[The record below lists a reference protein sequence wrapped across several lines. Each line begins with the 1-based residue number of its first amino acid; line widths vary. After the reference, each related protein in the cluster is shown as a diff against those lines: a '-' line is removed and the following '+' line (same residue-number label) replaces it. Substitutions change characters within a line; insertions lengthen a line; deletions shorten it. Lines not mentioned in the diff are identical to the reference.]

1 LKDSRRR
8 PRLEFGSHDSPDD
21 GVCIVEL
28 ASMLAGEPFSD
39 RPACVCPVVA
49 AYLRGWNDRLGHRD
63 RQRLVPYAERVVGS
77 RADRATT
84 DLRRDV
90 CLVAAG
96 AGLRGGTVRRALA
109 RASMRMRILWRLGP
123 VEALR
128 LDEGAG
134 AYAAR
139 ISFRRDGVDS
149 AFDLLEVLLM
159 IGSRE
164 GDRRPVRRAE
174 MLVEAELIARNRPR
188 RQLSAAAPGN

>member
-1 LKDSRRR
+1 LKGSRRT

-39 RPACVCPVVA
+39 RPSCVCPVIA

-63 RQRLVPYAERVVGS
+63 RQRLVPYAQRVVGS

-84 DLRRDV
+84 ALRRDV

-96 AGLRGGTVRRALA
+96 GSLRGGTWRRALG
-109 RASMRMRILWRLGP
+109 RASLRARILWRLGP
-123 VEALR
+123 ADALR

-139 ISFRRDGVDS
+139 ISFGRDGVDS

-164 GDRRPVRRAE
+164 GDRRPLRRAE
-174 MLVEAELIARNRPR
+174 MLVEAELIARRSPR
-188 RQLSAAAPGN
+188 RAAAAAN